1 MKKIVYTGMSCA
13 VAATALFGG
22 GYRIPEV
29 STNAVALCAANTAH
43 IHGADTAYYNPANM
57 VFMDEKKN
65 TLEADMLFIHLDG
78 VEYQGDNG
86 GRHNGVDI
94 ESQEESFALPELHY
108 VSPKLGKNAR
118 VGLSIV
124 IPGGLSKRWNDS
136 PAKEYAKEFTLEIV
150 EVNPSMAVQLSPTL
164 AVGAG
169 MRLVYSKGIV
179 KSEGPA
185 SRDMNGDTMHVGYNL
200 ALSYKPTKEFE
211 AAVTYRSNVTMDEAG
226 DAKLYVGNALAYDG
240 GADVSI
246 PLPAIFKAALAYTF
260 AETTTV
266 EVVFDR
272 TFWSQYKALDFNYV
286 GSVPAIIKPYFDDPI
301 PKKWKNSNAYRI
313 GVTHILN
320 EQTTL
325 MAGAVYDNTPVPG
338 SSVGFELPDS
348 DSLAFSLGGRYKI
361 DDNFDVAFAGLY
373 SMHESRD
380 VNNRALDGKLSD
392 GNVLIISAGLGYKF

>member
-1 MKKIVYTGMSCA
+1 MKKIVYASVSCV

-43 IHGADTAYYNPANM
+43 VHGADTAYYNPANM
-57 VFMDEKKN
+57 VFMDEKRS
-65 TLEADMLFIHLDG
+65 TVEADMLFIHLDS
-78 VEYQGDNG
+78 VEYEGRNG
-86 GRHNGVDI
+86 GRHDGVDI

-124 IPGGLSKRWNDS
+124 IPGGLSKRWSDS

-150 EVNPSMAVQLSPTL
+150 EINPSMAVQLTPTF

-169 MRLVYSKGIV
+169 IRLVYSKGIV
-179 KSEGPA
+179 KSEGAA
-185 SRDMNGDTMHVGYNL
+185 SRDMNGDNMQVGYNL
-200 ALSYKPTKEFE
+200 ALSYKPTKQLE
-211 AAVTYRSNVTMDEAG
+211 AAVTYRSNVMMDEAG
-226 DAKLYVGNALAYDG
+226 SAKLYVGNALVYNG

-246 PLPAIFKAALAYTF
+246 PLPAIFKAAVAYTF
-260 AETTTV
+260 AETTTI
-266 EVVFDR
+266 EFVFDR
-272 TFWSQYKALDFNYV
+272 TFWSKYKALDFNYV
-286 GSVPAIIKPYFDDPI
+286 GSIPGILKPYFDDPI

-313 GVTHILN
+313 GVTHLLD
-320 EQTTL
+320 EKTTL

-338 SSVGFELPDS
+338 SSVGFELPDT
-348 DSLAFSLGGRYKI
+348 DSFAFSLGGRYKI
-361 DDNFDVAFAGLY
+361 DENFDVALAALY

-380 VNNRALDGKLSD
+380 VNNRALDGELSD
-392 GNVLIISAGLGYKF
+392 GNVFILSAGIEYRF